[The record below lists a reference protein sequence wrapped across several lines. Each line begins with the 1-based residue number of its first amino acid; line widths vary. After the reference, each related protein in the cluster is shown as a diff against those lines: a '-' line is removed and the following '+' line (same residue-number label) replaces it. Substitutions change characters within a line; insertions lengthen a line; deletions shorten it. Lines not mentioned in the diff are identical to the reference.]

1 MKIKLKIKL
10 ALVLSAS
17 ILINIFLIWEVF
29 RLRKENSQ
37 LSRSSSPD
45 SQSLEELLEANQ
57 PPEKKGG

>member
-45 SQSLEELLEANQ
+45 SQSLEELWEANQ
-57 PPEKKGG
+57 PPEKKSD

>member
-29 RLRKENSQ
+29 RLRKENSK

-45 SQSLEELLEANQ
+45 SQSLEELWEANQ
-57 PPEKKGG
+57 PPEKKGD

>member
-29 RLRKENSQ
+29 RLRKENGQ

-45 SQSLEELLEANQ
+45 SQSLEELWEANQ
-57 PPEKKGG
+57 PPEKKAD

>member
-29 RLRKENSQ
+29 RLRNENSK

-45 SQSLEELLEANQ
+45 SQSLEELWEANQ
-57 PPEKKGG
+57 PPEKKGD

>member
-45 SQSLEELLEANQ
+45 SQSLEELWEANQ
-57 PPEKKGG
+57 PPEKIGD

>member
-29 RLRKENSQ
+29 RLRKENSKM
-37 LSRSSSPD
+37 SRSSSPD
-45 SQSLEELLEANQ
+45 SQSLEELWEANQ
-57 PPEKKGG
+57 PPEKIGD

>member
-10 ALVLSAS
+10 ALVLSSS

-29 RLRKENSQ
+29 RLRNENSK

-45 SQSLEELLEANQ
+45 SQSLEELWEANQ
-57 PPEKKGG
+57 PPEQKVD

>member
-29 RLRKENSQ
+29 RLRKENGQ
-37 LSRSSSPD
+37 LSRSSSPE
-45 SQSLEELLEANQ
+45 SQSLEELWEANQ